1 MFGWYSLW
9 VMHSVPEHQQR
20 ERKAEEKKK
29 RRRNCDSVVG
39 LAKKDMSCSKALA
52 STYINT
58 KSSKREIAMN
68 LSHLFSI
75 FFLAP
80 FNLRSTF
87 TRFHIFSLG
96 AMMLL
101 LFIRCVVLSPSS
113 SNIYAFYFLRHLFFF
128 TAACFVPIRNCII
141 SYFPTDSCPLHLRI
155 RCDYFDQLF
164 FGDTNIVITFDSCVC
179 VCVSYFFS
187 YLVIFVHHF
196 VGVHV
201 IFIYLFFIW
210 IICPI
215 WIWIRVCIGILSKW
229 NAIFCISSQIVDSGF
244 FFLPSIQ
251 HTIFHIN
258 LLFLSIY
265 LTCYSNVSRK
275 CVSDFRAAKAHSKN
289 RKKSST
295 SIPI

>member
-68 LSHLFSI
+68 LSHRISFRLL

-101 LFIRCVVLSPSS
+101 LFIRSVVLSPSS
-113 SNIYAFYFLRHLFFF
+113 SNIYAFYFLRHLFFLLQPASF
-128 TAACFVPIRNCII
+128 PFATVLFHIFLPIRVLSISAFVAITLI
-141 SYFPTDSCPLHLRI
+141 SYFSVTQILLSLSNRVFVCAFHIFFLTLSFLLTILLVCMSFLFIYFLYELFVLSEFEYVCASVFCPNEM
-155 RCDYFDQLF
+155 LF
-164 FGDTNIVITFDSCVC
+164 FAS
-179 VCVSYFFS
+179 
-187 YLVIFVHHF
+187 
-196 VGVHV
+196 
-201 IFIYLFFIW
+201 
-210 IICPI
+210 P
-215 WIWIRVCIGILSKW
+215 
-229 NAIFCISSQIVDSGF
+229 
-244 FFLPSIQ
+244 
-251 HTIFHIN
+251 
-258 LLFLSIY
+258 
-265 LTCYSNVSRK
+265 
-275 CVSDFRAAKAHSKN
+275 AKL
-289 RKKSST
+289 
-295 SIPI
+295 